1 MFWVILGAAD
11 DSFARPPRALDLAP
25 AEAEALRL
33 GLKVRLDPE
42 RPQIRYSQPR
52 QVVAAPHFLYVVDGA
67 LTLPAAPWIS
77 EQGYLEAFALA
88 KDAWLE
94 VEGDTVKALMVFT
107 TFDEGGTALFYTPL
121 ANDVSGL
128 GVGRAA
134 ERFDDTP
141 DSQLDGVIW
150 MGPFAELE
158 AAGPAYFDEAF
169 VHELAHRWLAY
180 AELEQDLLPPDVL
193 RGRQSSHWSFFFD
206 TDRSPMEGNRWEVD
220 GDRRTARATPSP
232 PRFSA
237 LDLYFM
243 GIAGSDEVEA
253 RALITHHGSVSP
265 PWLDVRATTT
275 PAHRLGYDVSLD
287 AHAEVQV
294 SINGIIAAS
303 GRRSPAPAPRAEW
316 PVGVVLLS
324 NGLKRADRA
333 DFERLEQRL
342 LHLAR
347 VYEDATWGRMT
358 VALELATAGRKALGE
373 LCSSVNEC
381 DRTQAEIC
389 GAAPGGEPMCTRL
402 CTADSDCD
410 SQHCCSPS
418 AQLCATHCEP
428 GPLPHGP
435 PTDAGYPLEPG
446 PDPLGLNPS
455 GGECGCRAAGQA
467 PAGPTNLGW
476 WLLVGLGWGL
486 RPGAGRRPE
495 P

>member
-1 MFWVILGAAD
+1 MVLGAAD
-11 DSFARPPRALDLAP
+11 DSFAQPPRALDLAP

-33 GLKVRLDPE
+33 ALKVRLDPE

-107 TFDEGGTALFYTPL
+107 TFDEGGAALFYTPL

-128 GVGRAA
+128 GTGRAT
-134 ERFDDTP
+134 ELFDDTP
-141 DSQLDGVIW
+141 DSQLEGVIW

-158 AAGPAYFDEAF
+158 DAGPAYFEEAF

-180 AELEQDLLPPDVL
+180 AELEQDLLPKGVL

-206 TDRSPMEGNRWEVD
+206 TDRSPMEGNRWQD
-220 GDRRTARATPSP
+220 DAGRRIARASPSP

-243 GIAGSDEVEA
+243 GVAGSDEVEA
-253 RALITHHGSVSP
+253 RALITNHGEVSP
-265 PWLDVRATTT
+265 SWLNLDAATT
-275 PAHRLGYDVSLD
+275 PAHRLGYDVSL
-287 AHAEVQV
+287 AAYSEHQV
-294 SINGIIAAS
+294 SIAGIIAGS
-303 GRRSPAPAPRAEW
+303 GRRSPAPTPQAEW

-324 NGLKRADRA
+324 NGLQRAERADL
-333 DFERLEQRL
+333 ERLEQRL
-342 LHLAR
+342 HHLAQ
-347 VYEDATWGRMT
+347 VFEDATWGRMSLRL
-358 VALELATAGRKALGE
+358 ALATAGLKGLGE
-373 LCSSVNEC
+373 PCASVSEC

-389 GAAPGGEPMCTRL
+389 GAAPRGEALCTRP
-402 CTADSDCD
+402 CTTHSDCD

-418 AQLCATHCEP
+418 AQLCALHCEAD
-428 GPLPHGP
+428 PLPHGAQA
-435 PTDAGYPLEPG
+435 DGGAHQDPG
-446 PDPLGLNPS
+446 PDPLTLTTHSS
-455 GGECGCRAAGQA
+455 GCGCRAHGER
-467 PAGPTNLGW
+467 GPGGWHLGW
-476 WLLVGLGWGL
+476 WLLWGLAVKL
-486 RPGAGRRPE
+486 RPGAGRPRGP
-495 P
+495 